1 MRPDSFDFPL
11 LVHVL
16 GAMILVG
23 TVAAGV
29 TLELVSVRSAAPER
43 LRRLAF
49 RTFLLGAL
57 PAYVVMRVG
66 AEWIHSKEF
75 PEGSDDPTWVGIGY
89 ITGDAGGIVF
99 LVALI
104 LAGVSAWKARAGLGR
119 AAALLAA
126 VSLAAWL
133 VAVWAMAGKPT

>member
-1 MRPDSFDFPL
+1 VRPDSFNFPL

-23 TVAAGV
+23 TVAAAV
-29 TLELVSVRSAAPER
+29 TVELVSIRSQAPER

-57 PAYVVMRVG
+57 PAYIAMRVG

-75 PEGSDDPTWVGIGY
+75 PKGSDDPTWVGIGY
-89 ITGDAGGIVF
+89 ITADGGAIVL
-99 LVALI
+99 LVTLV
-104 LAGVSAWKARAGLGR
+104 LAGLAWRRSKAGLGQ

-126 VSLAAWL
+126 VALVAWL
-133 VAVWAMAGKPT
+133 VAVWAMAGKPS

>member
-1 MRPDSFDFPL
+1 MRPDSFNFPL

-16 GAMILVG
+16 GAMVLVG

-29 TLELVSVRSAAPER
+29 TVELVSMRSQAPER

-57 PAYVVMRVG
+57 PAYIVMRIG

-75 PEGSDDPTWVGIGY
+75 PKGSDDPTWIGIGY
-89 ITGDAGGIVF
+89 ITADGGAIVL
-99 LVALI
+99 LVSLI
-104 LAGVSAWKARAGLGR
+104 LAGIASRKSKARLGR
-119 AAALLAA
+119 AAGLVAA
-126 VSLAAWL
+126 VALAAWV
-133 VAVWAMAGKPT
+133 VAVWAMAGKPS